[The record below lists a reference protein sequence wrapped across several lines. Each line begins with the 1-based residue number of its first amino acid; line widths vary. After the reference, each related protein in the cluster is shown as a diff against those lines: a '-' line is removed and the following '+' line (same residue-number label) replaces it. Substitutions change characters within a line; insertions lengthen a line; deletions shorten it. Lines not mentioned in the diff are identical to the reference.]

1 MLLGTTLGTKLVGDA
16 QLALEARSVD
26 TEMTE
31 NLERIFAELPTM
43 YSNLEG
49 CDESTIKAKWL
60 GYIFI
65 YLKHILYYY
74 FIKYR
79 NKYINDK
86 L

>member
-1 MLLGTTLGTKLVGDA
+1 MCHTPRTNSDASKGPLSGMLLGTTLGTKLVGDA

-49 CDESTIKAKWL
+49 CDESTIKAK
-60 GYIFI
+60 
-65 YLKHILYYY
+65 
-74 FIKYR
+74 
-79 NKYINDK
+79 
-86 L
+86 